1 MFSPSV
7 SVSRESLRWLVNS
20 SMFLSVCCLH
30 VLLSLS
36 LPTTLAGPA
45 RQYIEVAPANTT
57 VSEGSRARL
66 HCQVANKAGVCQWT
80 RDGFAL
86 GTDPQLPE
94 FPRYRLAGCDLVIEP
109 VVPLDEGQYQCQVS
123 GARGGGGVMSEV
135 ATLTV
140 NCEPGQPYIV
150 EAQQGDTVTLEQG
163 DQVELHCQSQ
173 GGKPPAEI
181 QWWDSLG
188 NRVSADMSGNS
199 LSLSHIYIE
208 TLSESATRMEDRKT
222 WLTVSILKFTPQVI
236 KSNGLTWDYFT
247 HFRIQ

>member
-1 MFSPSV
+1 MWSHTPALQHVVVLV
-7 SVSRESLRWLVNS
+7 S
-20 SMFLSVCCLH
+20 
-30 VLLSLS
+30 LLSPALCG
-36 LPTTLAGPA
+36 PTASQQTI
-45 RQYIEVAPANTT
+45 QVAPADTT
-57 VSEGSRARL
+57 ASEGAEARL
-66 HCQVANKAGVCQWT
+66 ECGVVNQVGDCQWT

-150 EAQQGDTVTLEQG
+150 EAQQGDTISLERG
-163 DQVELHCQSQ
+163 EEVELHCQSQ

-181 QWWDSLG
+181 HWWDSLG
-188 NRVSADMSGNS
+188 NRISAGMSGN
-199 LSLSHIYIE
+199 E
-208 TLSESATRMEDRKT
+208 TQAQDNFNL
-222 WLTVSILKFTPQVI
+222 LILRVR
-236 KSNGLTWDYFT
+236 
-247 HFRIQ
+247 H